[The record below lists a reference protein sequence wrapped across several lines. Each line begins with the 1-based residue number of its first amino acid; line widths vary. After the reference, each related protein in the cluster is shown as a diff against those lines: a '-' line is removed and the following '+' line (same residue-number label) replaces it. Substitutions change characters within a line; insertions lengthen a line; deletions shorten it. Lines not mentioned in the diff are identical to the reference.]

1 MFEIKK
7 IIGSVLMPLPLS
19 LLFIAF
25 CLLFVSKT
33 NTKSFIITWLLVLF
47 LWAIST
53 PYIAN
58 RIITPQERVLKPFNV
73 TQHAHLD
80 KIVVLGCDVYPN
92 SQLPSNGQLGG
103 CALSRLV
110 EGLRLAH
117 HYPRA
122 DLIVSGGGHSKT
134 SNAALMAK
142 TAQALGIAA
151 HRVKQN
157 PRALDTKDEARL
169 LAPHLVDRQV
179 ALVTS
184 ASHMSRATDLF
195 QAQGVEV
202 ISAPIQFYS
211 LSSQPQSR
219 QFIAQASILK
229 AVTSH
234 CHEWVG
240 KAWISL
246 LRTIDP
252 EAL

>member
-19 LLFIAF
+19 LIFIAF
-25 CLLFVSKT
+25 CLLFISKT
-33 NTKSFIITWLLVLF
+33 NIKSYLMIWLLICF

-58 RIITPQERVLKPFNV
+58 MIIAPQERVLTSFDLNR
-73 TQHAHLD
+73 HAHLD

-92 SQLPSNGQLGG
+92 PQLHSNGQLGG

-110 EGLRLAH
+110 EGLRLAN
-117 HYPRA
+117 HYPKA
-122 DLIVSGGGHSKT
+122 DLIVSGGGVKKT
-134 SNAALMAK
+134 SNAALMAQ
-142 TAQALGIAA
+142 TAKALGIAS
-151 HRVKQN
+151 HRVQQN
-157 PRALDTKDEARL
+157 PKAMDTKDEARL
-169 LAPHLVDRQV
+169 LAPHLVDRKV

-195 QAQGVEV
+195 KAQGVEV
-202 ISAPIQFYS
+202 LPAPTQFYS
-211 LSSQPQSR
+211 LKSQPRSR
-219 QFIAQASILK
+219 RFIAQAGTLK
-229 AVTSH
+229 AITSY
-234 CHEWVG
+234 CHEWLG
-240 KAWISL
+240 KVWISL

>member
-19 LLFIAF
+19 LLLVAF
-25 CLLFVSKT
+25 CLIFISKT
-33 NTKSFIITWLLVLF
+33 NLKSFLFSWLLILF

-53 PYIAN
+53 PYVAN
-58 RIITPQERVLKPFNV
+58 FIITPQEKALKPFNV
-73 TQHAHLD
+73 SQHTHLD
-80 KIVVLGCDVYPN
+80 KIVILGCNIYPN
-92 SQLPSNGQLGG
+92 KSLPSNGQLGG

-110 EGLRLAH
+110 EGLRLAN

-122 DLIVSGGGHSKT
+122 DLIVSGGGYRKT
-134 SNAALMAK
+134 SNANLMSK
-142 TAQALGIAA
+142 TAQALGISSN
-151 HRVKQN
+151 RIKQN
-157 PRALDTKDEARL
+157 PKALDTKDEARL

-184 ASHMSRATDLF
+184 ASHMARASDLF
-195 QAQGVEV
+195 QAQGVD
-202 ISAPIQFYS
+202 IIAAPTQFYS
-211 LSSQPQSR
+211 LGSQPKSR

-234 CHEWVG
+234 CHEWIG
-240 KAWISL
+240 KVWISL
-246 LRTIDP
+246 LRILDP